1 MSCWTVASWL
11 SRVRVTAAP
20 AGTVAPAGENVMF
33 LATIRTDPPAGGGG
47 GGGGGRGG
55 GGGGSVGAGGGGG
68 GGAVVAAAPA
78 GVFSAAFISGTT
90 VAESSGVGV
99 ATKLV
104 ADETEVEVAIS

>member
-33 LATIRTDPPAGGGG
+33 LATIRTDTPAG

-68 GGAVVAAAPA
+68 GGAVVAAVPA
-78 GVFSAAFISGTT
+78 GVFSELITSDTT
-90 VAESSGVGV
+90 VAVSNGVGV
-99 ATKLV
+99 AG
-104 ADETEVEVAIS
+104 